1 MDTMA
6 KTTSVGRMG
15 GGMFCGAAALVAA
28 GLTLGLAIGGARPG
42 PVHAIGS
49 LAQDSF
55 AVCTTPLE
63 VGIEALFILDFE
75 TGDLSGGV
83 INGTTQKFSPNG
95 YRYNVLNDLG
105 FKKGKVKSPKFLL
118 VAGGVT
124 MAGNA
129 ATQLAQS
136 VLYVTDVATGVTAAY
151 AIPVQGPNLVLL
163 DVVRPRGGKP

>member
-1 MDTMA
+1 MNTMA
-6 KTTSVGRMG
+6 KTSVWPRVR
-15 GGMFCGAAALVAA
+15 GGMVGVAA
-28 GLTLGLAIGGARPG
+28 VSVAVGLVLGLAFGGRRPVS
-42 PVHAIGS
+42 VHAIGS

-55 AVCTTPLE
+55 AVCTTPVD
-63 VGIEALFILDFE
+63 VGVEAFFILDFE

-83 INGTTQKFSPNG
+83 ISGATQKFAPNG

-118 VAGGVT
+118 VAGGVN

-163 DVVRPRGGKP
+163 DVVKPRGGKP

>member
-1 MDTMA
+1 MSTM
-6 KTTSVGRMG
+6 KQTSATARLW
-15 GGMFCGAAALVAA
+15 GGMLCGAVALVAV
-28 GLTLGLAIGGARPG
+28 GISLGLVFDGRRSE

-55 AVCTTPLE
+55 AVCTVPLE
-63 VGIEALFILDFE
+63 PGIEALFILDFE
-75 TGDLSGGV
+75 TGDLSGGA
-83 INGTTQKFSPNG
+83 INGSTQKFSPNG
-95 YRYNVLNDLG
+95 YRHNVLNDLG

-118 VAGGVT
+118 VAGGVA

-151 AIPVQGPNLVLL
+151 AIPVQGPNLLLL
-163 DVVRPRGGKP
+163 DVVKPRGGKP

>member
-1 MDTMA
+1 MDSMSKIFSRSAVSGVMLVWGTL
-6 KTTSVGRMG
+6 
-15 GGMFCGAAALVAA
+15 ALVVT
-28 GLTLGLAIGGARPG
+28 GLVVGLALGGRPL

-49 LAQDSF
+49 LAEESF
-55 AVCTTPLE
+55 AVCTAPLE
-63 VGIEALFILDFE
+63 PGIEAFFILDFE
-75 TGDLSGGV
+75 TGDLSGGA
-83 INGTTQKFSPNG
+83 INGNTQKFWPTG
-95 YRYNVLNDLG
+95 YRHNVLKDLG
-105 FKKGKVKSPKFLL
+105 FKKGKIKMPKFLL

-163 DVVRPRGGKP
+163 DVVAPRGGKP

>member
-1 MDTMA
+1 MNTLDRTIA
-6 KTTSVGRMG
+6 WSRGR
-15 GGMFCGAAALVAA
+15 GGMFWVAAASAAMGLV
-28 GLTLGLAIGGARPG
+28 LGLAFGGRRPL

-63 VGIEALFILDFE
+63 PGIEALFILDFE
-75 TGDLSGGV
+75 TGDLSGGA
-83 INGTTQKFSPNG
+83 INANTQKFSPNG

-118 VAGGVT
+118 VAGGVA

-136 VLYVTDVATGVTAAY
+136 VLYVTDVTTGVTAAY

-163 DVVRPRGGKP
+163 DVVKPRGGKP